1 MKDGTAS
8 LAAAPSASLSAG
20 FADPVADAQRCFRAV
35 LDAMAR
41 PGRIHTVRGVAPP
54 APLPASAAAVLL
66 TLVDH
71 ETPLW
76 LDPDLAAARTWIAFH
91 CGAPFTADA
100 SRACVALTRGL
111 PDLTRFHPGTHEEP
125 ETSATL
131 IVTVAALGTGA
142 AFRLSGPGLRKPEM
156 LRIDGLPA
164 DFVQVWRR
172 NHGQFPRGVDLVL
185 CAGDRLA
192 ALPRSVAIEED

>member
-1 MKDGTAS
+1 MNDGIADPAVAS
-8 LAAAPSASLSAG
+8 AAALSAG

-41 PGRIHTVRGVAPP
+41 PGRVHPIRGVSPP
-54 APLPASAAAVLL
+54 APLSIAAAGVLL

-76 LDPDLAAARTWIAFH
+76 LDPDLSVVRDWIAFH
-91 CGAPFTADA
+91 CGAPFAATTD
-100 SRACVALTRGL
+100 RACFALLRGL
-111 PDLTRFHPGTHEEP
+111 PALTSFHAGTHEEP
-125 ETSATL
+125 ETAATL
-131 IVTVAALGTGA
+131 IVEVAALGSGA
-142 AFRLSGPGLRKPEM
+142 RYRLSGPGLREPGM
-156 LRIDGLPA
+156 LRVDGLPA
-164 DFVQVWRR
+164 DFAQAWGR

-192 ALPRSVAIEED
+192 ALPRSVAIEEV